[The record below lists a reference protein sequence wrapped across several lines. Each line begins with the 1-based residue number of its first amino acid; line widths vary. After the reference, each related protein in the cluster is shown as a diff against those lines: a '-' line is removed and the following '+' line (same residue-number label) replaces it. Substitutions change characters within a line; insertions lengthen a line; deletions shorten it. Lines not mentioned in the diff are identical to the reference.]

1 VKKLIYTFII
11 FFIGVLNVDAIFCDY
26 SELTRIR
33 KQASQVNIMSEYKEV
48 DDEVL
53 FTITIYNLRP
63 NQYVID
69 TITNKRYDYGYN
81 KEKESEIVID
91 NIKKSGMYKFE
102 VYSIENTCN
111 EKALNTLYVT
121 LPTYNKYYKDKLC
134 KGIESYKL
142 CQKWFGTEITY
153 ERFKEEI
160 NNYKNSIKPNEEIDE
175 EKEET
180 IFDYLINIYINTY
193 YIILPLF
200 IIILLMPIYSIYK
213 KKYKVDF

>member
-1 VKKLIYTFII
+1 MKKLIYAFVI
-11 FFIGVLNVDAIFCDY
+11 FFISVLNVDAIFCDY

-48 DDEVL
+48 NDEVL

-111 EKALNTLYVT
+111 EKALNTL
-121 LPTYNKYYKDKLC
+121 L
-134 KGIESYKL
+134 
-142 CQKWFGTEITY
+142 
-153 ERFKEEI
+153 
-160 NNYKNSIKPNEEIDE
+160 
-175 EKEET
+175 
-180 IFDYLINIYINTY
+180 
-193 YIILPLF
+193 
-200 IIILLMPIYSIYK
+200 
-213 KKYKVDF
+213 